1 MSSPLVIL
9 ADDVEEAVVLTDE
22 ETDPNNHPN
31 FIESNTSAIT
41 LEELSEKCIVPTF
54 ADNTLT
60 IANIE
65 SVLEAGKNVF
75 GDLTP
80 VEIRVSHQVNGRVPS
95 ALHKKASELTDEEKT
110 VYYQRMAFVCH
121 VAALSRSINGQTVHL
136 CIGGVRAYN
145 EDKLYG
151 RQSPMK
157 FKIFVGWQVR
167 VCSNLMLTCDGFTGN
182 LECMTT
188 SDIKEHALELFNGF
202 NPVKDDNLRTL
213 EALVNTSISEEQFCK
228 AVGRLRLYQALPT
241 TTKTELGLPIGRP
254 GSKRRSSWICGK
266 SQLQE
271 RRWKRHYHTLAT
283 PSALQRSRK
292 TDLYRPLAGEKSKLY
307 RPSIRVGK
315 GIEWREPGI
324 CVVPVIKEHR
334 TARHNNLKCSLR
346 KRWQFAFLLFCK
358 QPI

>member
-1 MSSPLVIL
+1 MTKKTKQTEEMTVEPTTGIVSSPLIIPV
-9 ADDVEEAVVLTDE
+9 DDVEEAVVLE
-22 ETDPNNHPN
+22 EDPDNHPN

-60 IANIE
+60 IANQSFIE
-65 SVLEAGKNVF
+65 SVMEAGNSVF
-75 GDLTP
+75 GELTP

-121 VAALSRSINGQTVHL
+121 VVSLSRTINGNLVHL

-167 VCSNLMLTCDGFTGN
+167 VCSNLCLTCDGFTGN

-188 SDIKEHALELFNGF
+188 SDIKEKALELFNGF
-202 NPVKDDNLRTL
+202 DPVKEENLRSL
-213 EALVNTSISEEQFCK
+213 EALGNTFVTEEQFCK
-228 AVGRLRLYQALPT
+228 IVGRLRLYQALQT
-241 TTKTELGLPIGRP
+241 INKAELGLPNITLGDQAVNAAVRGYVENP
-254 GSKRRSSWICGK
+254 NFKKEEGSDSITLW
-266 SQLQE
+266 QLLQLFNEAVKQTYIDKWLE
-271 RRWKRHYHTLAT
+271 RN
-283 PSALQRSRK
+283 QNC
-292 TDLYRPLAGEKSKLY
+292 TDLVFGLERALNGVSQEYA
-307 RPSIRVGK
+307 
-315 GIEWREPGI
+315 W
-324 CVVPVIKEHR
+324 
-334 TARHNNLKCSLR
+334 
-346 KRWQFAFLLFCK
+346 FLS
-358 QPI
+358 

>member
-1 MSSPLVIL
+1 MTKKTKQTKTMTIEPIEGTVSSPLVIP
-9 ADDVEEAVVLTDE
+9 ADDVEEAVVIMDE
-22 ETDPNNHPN
+22 EIDPNNHPN

-54 ADNTLT
+54 ADNSLT
-60 IANIE
+60 IANQSFIE
-65 SVLEAGKNVF
+65 SVMEAGKSVF
-75 GDLTP
+75 GELTP

-121 VAALSRSINGQTVHL
+121 IAALSRSVNGQLVHL

-157 FKIFVGWQVR
+157 FKIFCGWQVR

-188 SDIKEHALELFNGF
+188 SDIKEKALELFGGF
-202 NPVKDDNLRTL
+202 DPIKDDNLRTL
-213 EALVNTSISEEQFCK
+213 EALGTTSISEEQFCK

-241 TTKTELGLPIGRP
+241 TTKTELGLPNITVGDQAVNAVVRGYVENP
-254 GSKRRSSWICGK
+254 NFKKEDGSDTITLWQLLQLFNEAVKQTYIDRWLERNQNCTDFVFGLEK
-266 SQLQE
+266 ALNGESQDYA
-271 RRWKRHYHTLAT
+271 W
-283 PSALQRSRK
+283 
-292 TDLYRPLAGEKSKLY
+292 
-307 RPSIRVGK
+307 
-315 GIEWREPGI
+315 
-324 CVVPVIKEHR
+324 
-334 TARHNNLKCSLR
+334 
-346 KRWQFAFLLFCK
+346 FLS
-358 QPI
+358 

>member
-1 MSSPLVIL
+1 MTKKTKQTKTMTIEPIEGTVSSPLVIP
-9 ADDVEEAVVLTDE
+9 ADDVEEAVVIMDE
-22 ETDPNNHPN
+22 EIDPNNHPN

-54 ADNTLT
+54 ADNSLT
-60 IANIE
+60 IANQSFIE
-65 SVLEAGKNVF
+65 SVMEAGKSVF
-75 GDLTP
+75 GELTP

-121 VAALSRSINGQTVHL
+121 VAALSRSVNGQLVHL

-157 FKIFVGWQVR
+157 FKIFCGWQVR

-188 SDIKEHALELFNGF
+188 SDIKEKALELFGGF
-202 NPVKDDNLRTL
+202 DPIKDENLRTL
-213 EALVNTSISEEQFCK
+213 EALGTTSISEEQFCK

-241 TTKTELGLPIGRP
+241 TTKTELGLPNFNVGDQAVNAVVRGYVENP
-254 GSKRRSSWICGK
+254 NFKKEDGSDTITLWQLLQLFNEAVKQTYIDRWLERNQNCTDFVFGLEK
-266 SQLQE
+266 ALNGESQDYA
-271 RRWKRHYHTLAT
+271 W
-283 PSALQRSRK
+283 
-292 TDLYRPLAGEKSKLY
+292 
-307 RPSIRVGK
+307 
-315 GIEWREPGI
+315 
-324 CVVPVIKEHR
+324 
-334 TARHNNLKCSLR
+334 
-346 KRWQFAFLLFCK
+346 FLS
-358 QPI
+358 

>member
-1 MSSPLVIL
+1 MTKKTTKKDETMTIEPIEGTVSSPLVIL
-9 ADDVEEAVVLTDE
+9 ADDVEEAVVITDE
-22 ETDPNNHPN
+22 EIDPNNHPN

-60 IANIE
+60 IANQSFIE
-65 SVLEAGKNVF
+65 SVLEAGKSVF
-75 GDLTP
+75 GELTP

-95 ALHKKASELTDEEKT
+95 ALHKKTSELTDEEKT

-157 FKIFVGWQVR
+157 FKIFCGWQVR

-188 SDIKEHALELFNGF
+188 SDIKEKALELFNGF

-241 TTKTELGLPIGRP
+241 TTKTELGLPNVTLGDQAVNAVVRGYVENPNFKKEDGIDTITL
-254 GSKRRSSWICGK
+254 W
-266 SQLQE
+266 QLLQLFNEAVKQTYIDRWLE
-271 RRWKRHYHTLAT
+271 RN
-283 PSALQRSRK
+283 QNC
-292 TDLYRPLAGEKSKLY
+292 TDLVFGLEKALNGESQEY
-307 RPSIRVGK
+307 A
-315 GIEWREPGI
+315 W
-324 CVVPVIKEHR
+324 
-334 TARHNNLKCSLR
+334 
-346 KRWQFAFLLFCK
+346 FLS
-358 QPI
+358 

>member
-1 MSSPLVIL
+1 MTKKTKQTKTMTIEPIEGTVSSPLVIP
-9 ADDVEEAVVLTDE
+9 ADDVEEAVVIMDE
-22 ETDPNNHPN
+22 EIDPNNHPN

-54 ADNTLT
+54 ADNSLT
-60 IANIE
+60 IANQSFIE
-65 SVLEAGKNVF
+65 SVMEAGKSVF
-75 GDLTP
+75 GELTP

-121 VAALSRSINGQTVHL
+121 VAALSRSVNGQLVHL

-157 FKIFVGWQVR
+157 FKIFCGWQVR

-188 SDIKEHALELFNGF
+188 SDIEEKALELFGGF
-202 NPVKDDNLRTL
+202 DPIKDENLRTL
-213 EALVNTSISEEQFCK
+213 EALGTTSISEEQFCK

-241 TTKTELGLPIGRP
+241 TTKTELGLPNFNVGDQAVNAVVRGYVENP
-254 GSKRRSSWICGK
+254 NFKKEDGSDTITLWQLLQLFNEAVKQTYIDRWLERNQNCTDFVFGLEK
-266 SQLQE
+266 ALNGESQDYA
-271 RRWKRHYHTLAT
+271 W
-283 PSALQRSRK
+283 
-292 TDLYRPLAGEKSKLY
+292 
-307 RPSIRVGK
+307 
-315 GIEWREPGI
+315 
-324 CVVPVIKEHR
+324 
-334 TARHNNLKCSLR
+334 
-346 KRWQFAFLLFCK
+346 FLS
-358 QPI
+358 

>member
-1 MSSPLVIL
+1 MTKKTTKQTEQMTIEPIEGTVSSPLVIP
-9 ADDVEEAVVLTDE
+9 ADDVEEAVVITDE
-22 ETDPNNHPN
+22 EIEPNNHPN
-31 FIESNTSAIT
+31 FIESNTQGIT

-60 IANIE
+60 IANQSFIE

-151 RQSPMK
+151 KQSPMK

-188 SDIKEHALELFNGF
+188 SDIREKALELFNGF

-213 EALVNTSISEEQFCK
+213 EALVNTSIS
-228 AVGRLRLYQALPT
+228 
-241 TTKTELGLPIGRP
+241 
-254 GSKRRSSWICGK
+254 
-266 SQLQE
+266 
-271 RRWKRHYHTLAT
+271 
-283 PSALQRSRK
+283 
-292 TDLYRPLAGEKSKLY
+292 
-307 RPSIRVGK
+307 
-315 GIEWREPGI
+315 
-324 CVVPVIKEHR
+324 
-334 TARHNNLKCSLR
+334 
-346 KRWQFAFLLFCK
+346 
-358 QPI
+358 

>member
-1 MSSPLVIL
+1 MTKKTKQTKTMTIEPIEGTVSSPLVIP
-9 ADDVEEAVVLTDE
+9 ANDVEEAVVIMDE
-22 ETDPNNHPN
+22 EIDPDNHPN

-54 ADNTLT
+54 ADNSLT
-60 IANIE
+60 IANQSFIE
-65 SVLEAGKNVF
+65 SVMEAGKSVF
-75 GDLTP
+75 GELTP

-121 VAALSRSINGQTVHL
+121 VAALSRSVNGQLVHL

-157 FKIFVGWQVR
+157 FKIFCGWQVR

-188 SDIKEHALELFNGF
+188 SDIKEKALELFGGF
-202 NPVKDDNLRTL
+202 DPIKDDNLRTL
-213 EALVNTSISEEQFCK
+213 EALGTTSISEEQFCK

-241 TTKTELGLPIGRP
+241 TTKTELGLPNITVGDQAVNAVVRGYVENP
-254 GSKRRSSWICGK
+254 NFKKEDGSDTITLWQLLQLFNEAVKQTYIDRWLERNQNCTDFVFGLEK
-266 SQLQE
+266 ALNGESQDYV
-271 RRWKRHYHTLAT
+271 W
-283 PSALQRSRK
+283 
-292 TDLYRPLAGEKSKLY
+292 
-307 RPSIRVGK
+307 
-315 GIEWREPGI
+315 
-324 CVVPVIKEHR
+324 
-334 TARHNNLKCSLR
+334 
-346 KRWQFAFLLFCK
+346 FLS
-358 QPI
+358 

>member
-1 MSSPLVIL
+1 MTKKTTKQNEQMTIEPIEVTVSSPLVIP
-9 ADDVEEAVVLTDE
+9 ADDVEEAVVME
-22 ETDPNNHPN
+22 EEIDPNNHPN

-60 IANIE
+60 IANQSFIE

-75 GDLTP
+75 GELTP

-95 ALHKKASELTDEEKT
+95 ALHKKTSELTDEEKT

-188 SDIKEHALELFNGF
+188 SDIKEHALELFKGF

-241 TTKTELGLPIGRP
+241 TTKTELGLPNVTLGDQAVNAVVRGYVENP
-254 GSKRRSSWICGK
+254 NFKKEDGSDTITLW
-266 SQLQE
+266 QLLQLFNEAVKQTYIDRWLE
-271 RRWKRHYHTLAT
+271 RN
-283 PSALQRSRK
+283 QNC
-292 TDLYRPLAGEKSKLY
+292 TDLVFGLGKALNGESQEY
-307 RPSIRVGK
+307 A
-315 GIEWREPGI
+315 W
-324 CVVPVIKEHR
+324 
-334 TARHNNLKCSLR
+334 
-346 KRWQFAFLLFCK
+346 FLS
-358 QPI
+358 